1 MTGKINIKVWM
12 TILVLSVFLIG
23 FVSAFGVSSDYW
35 VGNPLKISPGETKTI
50 SLRLQNIIG
59 AEDIKVKAILK
70 DGQGIATTESKD
82 YLVKAGTNDTEVPI
96 TVSIPSNIPLG
107 NAYQITLS
115 FDTVTSSDEG
125 AIFLGTGMDTTF
137 DVLVAPAAPEEVKLA
152 PAEETKSI
160 STALSWTIG
169 LIILLVLIFVII
181 KIFRKKKK

>member
-82 YLVKAGTNDTEVPI
+82 YLVKAGTKDTEVPI

-107 NAYQITLS
+107 K
-115 FDTVTSSDEG
+115 DKTSVETSTFLCSLFN
-125 AIFLGTGMDTTF
+125 IFISLEFTKFKETSI
-137 DVLVAPAAPEEVKLA
+137 VLKL
-152 PAEETKSI
+152 
-160 STALSWTIG
+160 
-169 LIILLVLIFVII
+169 
-181 KIFRKKKK
+181 